1 VTARRSL
8 IGAVFLLAI
17 GVLLLVRS
25 RRRTAAARSDTERKA
40 SGEVTGGA
48 ASAACDSDATKSPGA
63 GPNLRVEIRRVI
75 QENPQAAAKAVQR
88 WLGKAA

>member
-1 VTARRSL
+1 
-8 IGAVFLLAI
+8 
-17 GVLLLVRS
+17 LVRS

-40 SGEVTGGA
+40 SSEVTEGA
-48 ASAACDSDATKSPGA
+48 ASAACDVDATKSPGT

-75 QENPQAAAKAVQR
+75 QENPQAAAEAVQR